1 MPLET
6 EKPDHSH
13 QREEEIFVK
22 TSSGIVKY
30 AAKQTPVG
38 RGVCYTWVPTK
49 RTNSLM
55 HLVIAYDHAQLYK
68 NLVAWTASPAMMST
82 RSQARL

>member
-38 RGVCYTWVPTK
+38 PGSV
-49 RTNSLM
+49 
-55 HLVIAYDHAQLYK
+55 LYMGS
-68 NLVAWTASPAMMST
+68 NEAHQFVNAFGHCL
-82 RSQARL
+82 

>member
-1 MPLET
+1 MSTLFLILQYIQYFLSILSQCRQCMPLET

-38 RGVCYTWVPTK
+38 PGSV
-49 RTNSLM
+49 
-55 HLVIAYDHAQLYK
+55 LYMGS
-68 NLVAWTASPAMMST
+68 NEAHQFVNAFGHCL
-82 RSQARL
+82 